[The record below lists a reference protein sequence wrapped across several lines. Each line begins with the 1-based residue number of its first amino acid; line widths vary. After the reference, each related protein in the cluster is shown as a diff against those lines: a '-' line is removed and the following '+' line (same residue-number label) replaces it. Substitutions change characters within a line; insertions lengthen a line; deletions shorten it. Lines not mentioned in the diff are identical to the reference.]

1 MATDPTDNSVLQG
14 NGTTKI
20 DPITAVQDSIDSLA
34 LSLFEALRGVRDAVT
49 PTPAQMDNAFVAN
62 KDLSDDN
69 LLEGLSAKSFPR
81 AFDVMEPDYDSF
93 ILAYVS
99 KDPYAMELVERFAKL
114 DAESNVANDDKG
126 DPAMTTPN
134 KPKNEKSGIV
144 GDGVPRTEKEFVEF
158 LIRAERQRD
167 TEIVQQLARDVLAK
181 SDAINEM
188 VANLPGMYRTRQMQM
203 KRIDELLQ
211 SCHSVAREL
220 EDAHRIATEKREE
233 VRKALEECTC
243 SALGVEEEG
252 IFD

>member
-1 MATDPTDNSVLQG
+1 
-14 NGTTKI
+14 
-20 DPITAVQDSIDSLA
+20 
-34 LSLFEALRGVRDAVT
+34 
-49 PTPAQMDNAFVAN
+49 MDNAFVAN

-134 KPKNEKSGIV
+134 KPKNEKSGIVGDGVPRTEKEFVEFLIRAERQDKGDPAMTTPNTPKNEKSGIV